1 MYCSKVLQVK
11 MEELHCFRFLRVE
24 PAVEIG
30 AVLGQESRPAAAAV
44 GKAASDRFLGSGWLG
59 KAGGRFELAAAG
71 SG

>member
-24 PAVEIG
+24 TAVEIG
-30 AVLGQESRPAAAAV
+30 AVLGEEARPAAAV

-59 KAGGRFELAAAG
+59 KAGGRFELAAVG
-71 SG
+71 SE